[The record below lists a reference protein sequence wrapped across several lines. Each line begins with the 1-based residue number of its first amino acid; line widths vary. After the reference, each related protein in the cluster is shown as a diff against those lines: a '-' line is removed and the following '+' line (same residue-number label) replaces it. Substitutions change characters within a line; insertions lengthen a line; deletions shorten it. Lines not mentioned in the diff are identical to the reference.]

1 MSNILNDFCSDHIM
15 LSVVAEYIIG
25 GSSADDVKLNPSDD
39 SSDTETVYGIRTNFN
54 AVNEY
59 LNLLI
64 KYLKDNVDKINFTV
78 DTVYNPQKKLGDVY
92 LLRNTNVNQ
101 IPDDELKAEHVKCW
115 LLETNNGSIL
125 NDKMFND
132 LENEILVNF
141 FGLIGIIVE
150 LPEYEY
156 HERAF

>member
-1 MSNILNDFCSDHIM
+1 M

-64 KYLKDNVDKINFTV
+64 KYLKDNVDKIDFTA

-101 IPDDELKAEHVKCW
+101 IPEDELKAEHVKCW

-132 LENEILVNF
+132 LENEILVRF
-141 FGLIGIIVE
+141 FGSNGKNSRII
-150 LPEYEY
+150 
-156 HERAF
+156 RI